1 MTSLLDVQFSKF
13 CTTFKILRN
22 NKINSIMTNVLEF
35 VLQNILSWCQSCRL
49 LLRPKCRI
57 GHPTLQPFCSFF
69 LFSSPNGDHL
79 AQIRVHNMVILN
91 PYPLSTLQPF
101 CSFFLFS
108 SPNGDHFAQIRV
120 HNMVILNPYP
130 LCITCPLHSLL
141 YRPRL
146 CLRESRYSKNYI
158 LKATRNTQ
166 HQVWH

>member
-1 MTSLLDVQFSKF
+1 MTSLLDVQFSIF

-91 PYPLSTLQPF
+91 PYPL
-101 CSFFLFS
+101 
-108 SPNGDHFAQIRV
+108 
-120 HNMVILNPYP
+120 
-130 LCITCPLHSLL
+130 CITCPLHSLL